1 MTSTFKE
8 KLMPRSVIKQAAYEN
23 DAQKY
28 EGVKAQIA
36 AEFSLVEGCLGKCAV
51 AFDGNA
57 LSATEAPCMVKCF
70 NKYFDSSLL
79 VDKELNLY
87 THGNPYV

>member
-1 MTSTFKE
+1 
-8 KLMPRSVIKQAAYEN
+8 MPKPVIKQAAYEN
-23 DAQKY
+23 DSQKY
-28 EGVKAQIA
+28 EGVKAQIQ
-36 AEFSLVEGCLGKCAV
+36 AEFTLVEGCLGKCGVNFSEGA
-51 AFDGNA
+51 A
-57 LSATEAPCMVKCF
+57 LSASEGPCMIKCF